1 MKTKGYLTVFGGFW
15 NYVLGFGFFRAYAV
29 IIDPMKKFYDKGA
42 KWLLQVVFYL
52 YSILTSKIVKLLDSV
67 KLISPVG

>member
-29 IIDPMKKFYDKGA
+29 IIDPMMKFYDKGA
-42 KWLLQVVFYL
+42 KWLL
-52 YSILTSKIVKLLDSV
+52 
-67 KLISPVG
+67 